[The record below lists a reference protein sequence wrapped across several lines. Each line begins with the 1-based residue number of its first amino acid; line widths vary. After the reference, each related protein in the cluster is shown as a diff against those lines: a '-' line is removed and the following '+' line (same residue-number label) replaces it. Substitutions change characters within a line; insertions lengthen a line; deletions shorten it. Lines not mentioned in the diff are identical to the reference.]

1 VLYKKLRT
9 YFLFIKLNKV
19 FLRNQRFK
27 FEPMKKIL
35 FLAVVLVNASIFAQ
49 SGAKIEFKD
58 KDNTID
64 YGTVNKEDDNGIR
77 SFEFTNTGN
86 APLIITNVQST
97 CGCTVPSKPT
107 EPILPGKTGKI
118 DVKYNMNPGPIR
130 KTITVES
137 NAVNFENGRV
147 ALKIKGEVVVKKE
160 VNIMEK
166 KKTSPMLQ

>member
-1 VLYKKLRT
+1 MKKL
-9 YFLFIKLNKV
+9 
-19 FLRNQRFK
+19 
-27 FEPMKKIL
+27 L
-35 FLAVVLVNASIFAQ
+35 FLAILLVNAVVFAQ
-49 SGAKIEFKD
+49 AGAKIEFKD
-58 KDNTID
+58 KDNTLD

-77 SFEFTNTGN
+77 SFEFTNTGD

-137 NAVNFENGRV
+137 NAVNTENGRI
-147 ALKIKGEVVVKKE
+147 AIKIKGEVIVKPVV
-160 VNIMEK
+160 NLLEK
-166 KKTSPMLQ
+166 KKTSPMQ